1 MELVASNNFF
11 WHIREFAAGIVC
23 MSDQPFV
30 RGSIVRNFN
39 RESKLYIPSTLNIDL
54 ILWHT
59 QLIVCAENV
68 RSWFK

>member
-30 RGSIVRNFN
+30 RGSIVRNSN
-39 RESKLYIPSTLNIDL
+39 RASPNHKAVDL
-54 ILWHT
+54 KYEL
-59 QLIVCAENV
+59 L
-68 RSWFK
+68 